1 MHHQRVHARLECN
14 MNGTLFTN
22 TLAPA
27 ADAAGRVLLAAL
39 FLYEGVVKLRGYDLA
54 VQYMAAYGVP
64 GALLPL
70 AIATELG
77 CGALILIG
85 WQTRLAGL
93 ALSGFCIVAA
103 AIFHTKFSD
112 TNQVLHFAKDIA
124 LAGAFL
130 FVAGRGAGR
139 FSLDAVF
146 ARRREQTTGQPV

>member
-1 MHHQRVHARLECN
+1 

-27 ADAAGRVLLAAL
+27 AEAAGRVLLASL
-39 FLYEGVVKLRGYDLA
+39 FLYEGYVKLRGYDGA
-54 VQYMAAYGVP
+54 IQYMAAYGVP

-70 AIATELG
+70 ALATEIG
-77 CGALILIG
+77 GGALILIG

-93 ALSGFCIVAA
+93 ALSGFCLLAA
-103 AIFHTKFSD
+103 LIFHTKFSD
-112 TNQVLHFAKDIA
+112 NNQVLHFAKDIA

-139 FSLDAVF
+139 FSLDAVL
-146 ARRREQTTGQPV
+146 ARRREQSQGQPV